1 MIKKSFLENIAN
13 ELEDL
18 KKEGLYKQEYSI
30 ISSQSADIEINHKG
44 QNKKVINLCANNYL
58 GLANDKHLR
67 EVAKKSID
75 KYGFGTASVRF
86 ICGTMDVHQEFERKM
101 ADFLG
106 YEDVISYSSCFAA
119 NNGVFQAL
127 FDQDDAIITA
137 NLNHASLIDG
147 IRLCKAKRF
156 FYEFD
161 DMADLEAK
169 IKDAVAANSKNKVI
183 VTDGVFSMDGDIA
196 KLEEICDLAE
206 KYDCLVMVDDSH
218 ATGFIG
224 ENGRGTPEFCKVEGR
239 IDILSS
245 TLGKA
250 IGGAGGGFIASKKEI
265 VDKLRNKSRP
275 YLFSNNM
282 LPSVAAVAIE
292 ILDMIKKSPNLI
304 KKLQENTNY
313 FRTQM
318 LEAGFDI
325 RPGIHPVAPVMFGDA
340 KLAAAVAK
348 DLVEKEGIY
357 VIAFSFPVVPKNEAR
372 IRVQLSSAHTKEH
385 LDKAIAAFKRVGEA
399 HGVIGNKRILLPSG

>member
-1 MIKKSFLENIAN
+1 MIKQEFLNNIAK
-13 ELEDL
+13 ELETL
-18 KKEGLYKQEYSI
+18 KTDGLYKKEYSI
-30 ISSQSADIEINHKG
+30 LSSQAADIEIASPNG
-44 QNKKVINLCANNYL
+44 NKKVINFCANNYL
-58 GLANDKHLR
+58 GLAGDQKLR
-67 EVAKKSID
+67 EVAKNAID

-86 ICGTMDVHQEFERKM
+86 ICGTMDINQEFEHKM
-101 ADFLG
+101 AEFLG

-127 FDQDDAIITA
+127 FDENDAIISA

-147 IRLCKAKRF
+147 IRLSKAQRF

-161 DMADLEAK
+161 DMKDLEAK
-169 IKDAVAANSKNKVI
+169 IKDSLPKSKNRVI

-196 KLEEICDLAE
+196 KLNEICDLAE

-218 ATGFIG
+218 ATGFTG
-224 ENGRGTPEFCKVEGR
+224 ENGRGTAEFCGVEGR

-250 IGGAGGGFIASKKEI
+250 LGGAGGGFIASKKEI

-282 LPSVAAVAIE
+282 IPAVSAVAIA
-292 ILDMIKKSPNLI
+292 IIDNLKNSKDLI
-304 KKLQENTNY
+304 KKLAENTKY
-313 FRTQM
+313 FRSKM
-318 LEAGFDI
+318 VEAGFNI
-325 RPGIHPVAPVMFGDA
+325 RPGIHPVAPVMLGDA
-340 KLAAAVAK
+340 KLASAIAK
-348 DLVEKEGIY
+348 DLIENEGIY

-372 IRVQLSSAHTKEH
+372 IRVQISASHTKEH
-385 LDKAIAAFKRVGEA
+385 LDQAISAFIKVGKK
-399 HGVIGNKRILLPSG
+399 HGVIK

>member
-1 MIKKSFLENIAN
+1 MVVGNMGSR
-13 ELEDL
+13 DRMD
-18 KKEGLYKQEYSI
+18 YTVT
-30 ISSQSADIEINHKG
+30 SQAADIEIARPDGK
-44 QNKKVINLCANNYL
+44 KKVINFCANNYL
-58 GLANDKHLR
+58 GLANDTKLR
-67 EVAKKSID
+67 EVAKNSID

-106 YEDVISYSSCFAA
+106 FEDVISYSSCFAA

-127 FDQDDAIITA
+127 FDENDAIISA
-137 NLNHASLIDG
+137 NLNHASIIDG
-147 IRLCKAKRF
+147 IRLSKAKRF

-161 DMADLEAK
+161 NMNDLEAK
-169 IKDAVAANSKNKVI
+169 IKDALPVSKNRVI

-196 KLEEICDLAE
+196 KLNEICNLAE
-206 KYDCLVMVDDSH
+206 KYNCLVFVDDSH
-218 ATGFIG
+218 ATGFTG

-282 LPSVAAVAIE
+282 IPAVASVAIAI
-292 ILDMIKKSPNLI
+292 IDNLKNSKNLI
-304 KKLQENTNY
+304 KKLADNTHY
-313 FRTQM
+313 FRTKM
-318 LEAGFDI
+318 VEAGFDI
-325 RPGIHPVAPVMFGDA
+325 RPGIHPVAPVMLYDA
-340 KLAAAVAK
+340 KLAAAIAK
-348 DLVEKEGIY
+348 DLIELEGIY

-372 IRVQLSSAHTKEH
+372 IRVQISAAHTKEH
-385 LDKAIAAFKRVGEA
+385 LDCAIKSFIKIGKK
-399 HGVIGNKRILLPSG
+399 HGVIKTD

>member
-1 MIKKSFLENIAN
+1 MINKNFLNNIQK

-30 ISSQSADIEINHKG
+30 ISSQSADIEINHG
-44 QNKKVINLCANNYL
+44 GENKRVINLCANNYL

-67 EVAKKSID
+67 NVAKNSID

-86 ICGTMDVHQEFERKM
+86 ICGTMDVHQEFEQKM

-127 FDQDDAIITA
+127 FDKDDAIITA

-161 DMADLEAK
+161 DMSDLEVK
-169 IKDAVAANSKNKVI
+169 IKEAIAAKSNNRVI

-196 KLEEICDLAE
+196 KLEEICDLAD
-206 KYDCLVMVDDSH
+206 KYDCMVMVDDSH
-218 ATGFIG
+218 ATGFTG
-224 ENGRGTPEFCKVEGR
+224 KNGRGTPEFCEVEGR

-292 ILDMIKKSPNLI
+292 ILNMIKKSPDLI
-304 KKLQENTNY
+304 KTLADNTNY
-313 FRTQM
+313 FRTKM
-318 LEAGFDI
+318 VEAGFDI
-325 RPGIHPVAPVMFGDA
+325 RPGIHPVAPVMLGDA
-340 KLAAAVAK
+340 KLAADMAK
-348 DLVEKEGIY
+348 DLIEQEGIY

-372 IRVQLSSAHTKEH
+372 IRVQLSASHTREH
-385 LDKAIAAFKRVGEA
+385 LDKAIAAFIKVGKKYK
-399 HGVIGNKRILLPSG
+399 VI